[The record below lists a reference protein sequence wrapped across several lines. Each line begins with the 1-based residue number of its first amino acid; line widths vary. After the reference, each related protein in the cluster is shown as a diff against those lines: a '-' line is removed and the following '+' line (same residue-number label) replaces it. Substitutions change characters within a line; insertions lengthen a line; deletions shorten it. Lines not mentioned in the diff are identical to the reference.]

1 MMKIRKKFRD
11 KKENEMNRSY
21 SFSFSLLANLT
32 SLISSCI
39 KLLVL
44 VSFGGTLTVLV
55 SLLGCQVA
63 P

>member
-21 SFSFSLLANLT
+21 SFSFSLLANST

-44 VSFGGTLTVLV
+44 VSFWGTLTVLV